1 MMHAVSMQ
9 FLIEMCAFLG
19 ESLQVTSHLS
29 SHECF
34 ALLFIRR
41 RFLFCRLIIFA
52 PSDTYPAYCM

>member
-29 SHECF
+29 SHEVNVLHFYSSAADFCF
-34 ALLFIRR
+34 AV
-41 RFLFCRLIIFA
+41 
-52 PSDTYPAYCM
+52 